1 MRSRD
6 GKVITHEVDSRCSD
20 AMKDSYMWCDCDML
34 DYGSM
39 ITWDLDLGLRIDMS
53 VRWVWLVVVR

>member
-1 MRSRD
+1 M
-6 GKVITHEVDSRCSD
+6 ITHEVDSRCSD
-20 AMKDSYMWCDCDML
+20 AMKASYMWCDCDML